1 MIMRGIRN
9 QWVKLVRLLRDLL
22 DLRNIGYARAGGL
35 IGFAICFLPHLLT
48 DPCAAFHDELGAALD
63 GAAAPGGRL
72 IGALPREH
80 AKTTLGTVALTLRE
94 LCLGDKRNILLVAAN
109 REEAQVKLRQ
119 IVGEIETNPN
129 LPADWGRRL
138 EAARDAKGQRVAYGD
153 SEIVLSG
160 GARVSVVGFGGKVRG
175 QLSGG
180 GRLDLVILDDPE
192 NDESVASP
200 EQRRKLR
207 HWVDCALLN
216 SLDAHRGSLV
226 WLGTLLHHDSVLAQW
241 IKLHEAES
249 SDWRVLRRA
258 ALSDA
263 GEPLWPER
271 WTLKRLAAR
280 RYEIGERA
288 FAQEYMNR
296 PVSLAGQLIRPGDL
310 GSYDPAALHYA
321 DGVWLLGREPL
332 TVAIGVDPAIG
343 RGTEHD
349 YFAACTVGVA
359 AADDAEVRPR
369 VYVLDV
375 LRLRDR
381 FARQLKLLGEL
392 TRRWRPRLIGIEAVA
407 YQAALSQAAWEQ
419 GLPVLSMKEPRAKA
433 VRIEAA
439 AVHAAEGRV
448 FLPIAGDWVA
458 AFRQEAADYPAGRH
472 DDQLDAF
479 ARALEVALMLSG
491 GCFEVQPAGR
501 RRSEWISGF

>member
-1 MIMRGIRN
+1 MSKRGIRKLWN
-9 QWVKLVRLLRDLL
+9 TLVRVMRTGL
-22 DLRNIGYARAGGL
+22 DLRNMECALAGGL
-35 IGFAICFLPHLLT
+35 MGFAICFLPHLLT
-48 DPCAAFHDELGAALD
+48 DSGAAFHDELGHALD
-63 GAAAPGGRL
+63 RACTPGGRL

-119 IVGEIETNPN
+119 IVGEIESNPL
-129 LPADWGRRL
+129 LPAEWRERL
-138 EAARDAKGQRVAYGD
+138 RPARDSKGQRVAYGD
-153 SEIVLSG
+153 GEIVLAG
-160 GARVSVVGFGGKVRG
+160 GARVSALGFGGKVRG

-180 GRLDLVILDDPE
+180 RRLDLVILDDPE

-216 SLDAHRGSLV
+216 SLDARRGSLV

-241 IKLHEAES
+241 LKLHAAGG
-249 SDWRVLRRA
+249 DWQVMTRA
-258 ALSDA
+258 ALSDS

-271 WTLKRLAAR
+271 WTRKRLQGR
-280 RYEIGERA
+280 RREIGERA

-310 GSYDPAALHYA
+310 RSYDPTALKYT
-321 DGVWLLGREPL
+321 DGAWLLDREPL

-349 YFAACTVGVA
+349 YFAACTVGIA
-359 AADDAEVRPR
+359 AAEDAGGRPHI
-369 VYVLDV
+369 YVLDV
-375 LRLRDR
+375 LRIRDR
-381 FARQLKLLGEL
+381 FARQLQVLGEL
-392 TRRWRPRLIGIEAVA
+392 TRRWRPRLIGIEAVS

-419 GLPVLSMKEPRAKA
+419 GLPVLAMKEPRAKA

-439 AVHAAEGRV
+439 AVHIAEGRV
-448 FLPIAGDWVA
+448 FLPVAGDWVA
-458 AFRQEAADYPAGRH
+458 AFREEAADYPAGRH

-479 ARALEVALMLSG
+479 ARALEVALMLG
-491 GCFEVQPAGR
+491 GGYEVQPAAGR
-501 RRSEWISGF
+501 RGGWLSGF